1 MDLGLEAELSKGSQ
15 ERVSPL
21 HGGRPSCSGSA
32 SPSAPG
38 ELAPQ
43 PERSPSLSNA
53 LRAARWTG
61 QDTQWHRRAGRR
73 LSRGHSPRQP
83 GRTARQH
90 VGKGWQG
97 DRPPRLDTPHCG
109 RGPSASVRG
118 PVRRAH
124 PEGGHDS
131 ALRLFSP

>member
-1 MDLGLEAELSKGSQ
+1 MDLGPEAKLSKGSR

-21 HGGRPSCSGSA
+21 HSGCPNCSVSA

-53 LRAARWTG
+53 LRAAGGRDRTHSG
-61 QDTQWHRRAGRR
+61 HRRASRR
-73 LSRGHSPRQP
+73 LSKGRSPGQP
-83 GRTARQH
+83 GRTARRQH

-97 DRPPRLDTPHCG
+97 DRPPRRDTSH
-109 RGPSASVRG
+109 
-118 PVRRAH
+118 
-124 PEGGHDS
+124 
-131 ALRLFSP
+131 